1 MLVLSLRTC
10 QNARTMTKYMLRRLG
25 VADDPG
31 SRKPTLQGCME
42 AVLDQSGTLMDDVLG
57 GLKASLLPGKGK
69 HASSQA
75 LPHAKATIET
85 LCEQADSVKAVFA
98 KTLRAAIY
106 GGDNQRRGGQ
116 PLVRFDD
123 FQFLEEGEIDA
134 NIEFALTQQEVMLA
148 VDDVLPTLNAL
159 VSGLLGWVT
168 VQPHLNPLKPESFVH
183 ALRETIAQH
192 VPDDAARASV
202 MTLAAGKMGV
212 SLRQL
217 YKEVSDWMRSQGVE
231 AAGLPVTTVG
241 GLGGPTKPVENTM
254 SRTMLTLDKLRRLL
268 SGELDPSPV
277 AGGVRDFINT
287 VPASFDALQD
297 MKMVEPMMK
306 RLAARASLSEA
317 ASASSGSSLL
327 AAGARALQR
336 ERTQSNKLGRQ
347 LGEEVVRLML
357 ENLLQDRR
365 LLARVRTNLKALE
378 PVLIKLSQ
386 GDARFFTDRQH
397 PARQLLDKLTH
408 RSLAFTSDDEPGFAR
423 FQTAFDAA
431 VGVLCNGEGD
441 GASFAQVL
449 HTLESGW
456 TRDEEDQRKRSEE
469 AARALLR
476 TEQRNL
482 LAQRLAVEFNA
493 RMEGK
498 RVPDMVVN
506 FLRGPWAQVVSEAQL
521 KYADGS
527 GDASDYQSLADDLI
541 WSVQLKLARRNRTR
555 LVQMVPGMLV
565 KMRQGLHLIAYPEQP
580 IADFFDELITYHE
593 KAFESVR
600 AVPSGTPIDSVV
612 DRVDLADAESSM
624 TPDAFWMAESES
636 TDSGFMQDVGDIPL
650 DFTRA
655 DSLPAPIV
663 DASEWSVE
671 SLNTGAWVDLA
682 LGGLWVRAQLTWA
695 SPHRTLFM
703 FISGGGMAHSMS
715 RRTMDRLKGLNLLRL
730 VSDGRIMDNALDAVA
745 QTALR
750 NDANRAMSD
759 D

>member
-1 MLVLSLRTC
+1 
-10 QNARTMTKYMLRRLG
+10 
-25 VADDPG
+25 
-31 SRKPTLQGCME
+31 
-42 AVLDQSGTLMDDVLG
+42 
-57 GLKASLLPGKGK
+57 
-69 HASSQA
+69 
-75 LPHAKATIET
+75 
-85 LCEQADSVKAVFA
+85 
-98 KTLRAAIY
+98 
-106 GGDNQRRGGQ
+106 
-116 PLVRFDD
+116 
-123 FQFLEEGEIDA
+123 
-134 NIEFALTQQEVMLA
+134 MLA
-148 VDDVLPTLNAL
+148 VDDVLPALNAL

-168 VQPHLNPLKPESFVH
+168 VQAHLNPLKPESFVH
-183 ALRETIAQH
+183 ALRETISHH
-192 VPDDAARASV
+192 VPDDAARGSV
-202 MTLAAGKMGV
+202 MTIAAGKMGV

-231 AAGLPVTTVG
+231 AAGMPMTAVG
-241 GLGGPTKPVENTM
+241 GIGGPAKPVENTM

-268 SGELDPSPV
+268 SGELDPGPM

-306 RLAARASLSEA
+306 RLAARATLSES
-317 ASASSGSSLL
+317 ASATSPLL
-327 AAGARALQR
+327 AAGAQAMQR

-365 LLARVRTNLKALE
+365 LLAKVRTNLKNLE

-397 PARQLLDKLTH
+397 PARQMLDKLTH

-423 FQTAFDAA
+423 FQSAFEGAVSVLAKGEADAA
-431 VGVLCNGEGD
+431 
-441 GASFAQVL
+441 SFSQVL
-449 HTLESGW
+449 HILETDW
-456 TRDEEDQRKRSEE
+456 TRDEEDQRKRTEE

-482 LAQRLAVEFNA
+482 LAQRLAGEFNE

-506 FLRGPWAQVVSEAQL
+506 FLRGPWAQVVAEAQL
-521 KYADGS
+521 KYADGT
-527 GDASDYQSLADDLI
+527 GDASDYQSLVDDLI

-580 IADFFDELITYHE
+580 IVEFFDDLITYHE

-600 AVPSGTPIDSVV
+600 AIPSGTPIDSVV
-612 DRVDLADAESSM
+612 DRVDLADADSSVAS
-624 TPDAFWMAESES
+624 DAFWMAESEAS
-636 TDSGFMQDVGDIPL
+636 DSGFLEDAGDIAL
-650 DFTRA
+650 DFTGTDA
-655 DSLPAPIV
+655 SPSPVI

-682 LGGLWVRAQLTWA
+682 LGGSWVRAQLTWA

-750 NDANRAMSD
+750 NDATRAMLD